1 VLAHYQ
7 SGTQTR
13 RTRSLQLVAPTPR
26 AELHPDLARKLGIG
40 PDDVLELATRR
51 GRARF
56 AAQITD
62 AIRPD
67 VVFAPFHWGGGS
79 SANALTDPALDPTS
93 KMPAF
98 KACAVAV
105 TRVSGP
111 EERLP
116 APPAA
121 GQPQPT
127 AHAQPTAPEPLSPS
141 RTRSIRVKSSPRFL
155 QGVFPITGEGLAK
168 PGPIDP
174 ALRYT
179 VPAGLSA
186 QALYFRGGN
195 STGEL
200 VYVLLLRDGEPM
212 RWFPIAAK
220 GDVHVPLRVVEDLIG
235 GTVVELHAAAPEG
248 VTGELVLDLG
258 LVEF

>member
-1 VLAHYQ
+1 V
-7 SGTQTR
+7 
-13 RTRSLQLVAPTPR
+13 
-26 AELHPDLARKLGIG
+26 ELT
-40 PDDVLELATRR
+40 TRR

-56 AAQITD
+56 HALITD

-79 SANALTDPALDPTS
+79 SANALTDADSLDPTS

-98 KACAVAV
+98 KVCAVAV
-105 TRVSGP
+105 ARVDGP
-111 EERLP
+111 AEEI
-116 APPAA
+116 APPEAA
-121 GQPQPT
+121 GQPQPKPH
-127 AHAQPTAPEPLSPS
+127 AHPTTPEPRHPS
-141 RTRSIRVKSSPRFL
+141 RKRSTRMKSSPRFL

-174 ALRYT
+174 ALKYT
-179 VPAGLSA
+179 VPNGLSA

-195 STGEL
+195 STAEL

-212 RWFPIAAK
+212 RWFPIGAK
-220 GDVHVPLRVVEDLIG
+220 SDVHVPLRVVEDLTG

-248 VTGELVLDLG
+248 VSGELVVDLG
-258 LVEF
+258 LVEV